1 VFSGVQGLYPAKVS
15 AVGPVRGGLDPAL
28 DLTWVKC
35 AALQGSLLS
44 DYISLNLSDMVN
56 DDA

>member
-1 VFSGVQGLYPAKVS
+1 LTIRS
-15 AVGPVRGGLDPAL
+15 GLDPAL

-44 DYISLNLSDMVN
+44 DYISLNLSDMISLNLSDMVN

>member
-1 VFSGVQGLYPAKVS
+1 VFSGLYPAKVS